1 METGNG
7 QQSANGKT
15 VSRREILQLGGVL
28 VGAAYF
34 RAASAEGAG
43 GEDPLSGER
52 LYKDVVHYVSLGEH
66 RTGTK
71 VDLATSAWLLDEM
84 RKAGLQAEYLPFPLR
99 LFDMKACWVEVDGVK
114 YQGYP
119 EWFPTATGPAPVK
132 GPLATLPEGASLGA
146 LKGKVWLT
154 ESDARRARIP
164 AKMKKRIDEAGKAG
178 ALAAVVL
185 VRHESGE
192 LAGRSA
198 GKPWNDG
205 PWCSIPL
212 VGVAMKHKDALMT
225 SAKSGAAA
233 SVLVDG
239 DDRPNSTAND
249 VIGRIGEGKDLIIVT
264 TPSSG
269 LSFCGGERG
278 PGVALLLGL
287 ARWAGQREL
296 KTRYLFSANSGHE
309 LMGLGVYPLV
319 EQVVPPPDKVK
330 CWLHLG
336 SGIANW
342 HWEETSEG
350 LKKTVRQGGIT
361 NFVSSPE
368 FVPILEEAFAHVQ
381 DLKPRTVL
389 PGGELQ
395 AYMERGYKSFGFFG
409 GNRYFHTVVDGP
421 EQTAPELLEPI
432 ARGLAKALTAVEAV

>member
-1 METGNG
+1 MKARNKQEST
-7 QQSANGKT
+7 SKKAVT
-15 VSRREILQLGGVL
+15 RREIIRWAGALT
-28 VGAAYF
+28 GAAYLGS
-34 RAASAEGAG
+34 ATAEGEA
-43 GEDPLSGER
+43 GEDPLSGKR
-52 LYKDVVHYVSLGEH
+52 LYKDVVHYTSLGEH

-71 VDLATSAWLLDEM
+71 VDLETSAWLLDEM
-84 RKAGLQAEYLPFPLR
+84 TRAGLQAEYLPFTLR
-99 LFDMKACWVEVDGVK
+99 LFDMKACWVEVGGVK

-119 EWFPTATGPAPVK
+119 EWFPTATGPVPVK
-132 GPLATLPEGASLGA
+132 NLLATLPEGASLGA

-154 ESDARRARIP
+154 ESRARRGTIS
-164 AKMKKRIDEAGKAG
+164 AKMKRRIDEAGKAG

-185 VRHESGE
+185 IRHESGE
-192 LAGRSA
+192 LAGRNV
-198 GKPWNDG
+198 GKPWNEG

-212 VGVAMKHKDALMT
+212 VGVAMKHKEALMAA
-225 SAKSGAAA
+225 AKRGAAA

-239 DDRPNSTAND
+239 EDRPGSTAND
-249 VIGRIGEGKDLIIVT
+249 VVGRIGDGRNLIIVT

-287 ARWAGQREL
+287 ARWVGQRKL
-296 KTRYLFSANSGHE
+296 QTRYLFSANSGHE
-309 LMGLGVYPLV
+309 FMGLGVYPLV
-319 EQVVPPPDKVK
+319 EKVVPPPDKVK

-350 LKKTVRQGGIT
+350 LEKTIRQGGIN

-368 FVPILEEAFAHVQ
+368 FVPILEKAFAHVS

-395 AYMERGYKSFGFFG
+395 VYMERGYSSFGFFG

-432 ARGLAKALTAVEAV
+432 ARGLAKTLTAIEIM